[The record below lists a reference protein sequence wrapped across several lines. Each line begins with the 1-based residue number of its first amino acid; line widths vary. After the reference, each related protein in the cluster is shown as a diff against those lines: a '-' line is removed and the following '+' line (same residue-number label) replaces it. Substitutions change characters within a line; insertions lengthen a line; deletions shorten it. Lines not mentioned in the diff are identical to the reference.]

1 MKMSFTRFL
10 PLIAVL
16 AALLGIGGESFAQTR
31 VAEVVAIKGAAFITS
46 GGRTQSAALGSAVL
60 QGDQIHAPTAS
71 GVKLRFTDG
80 ATMSL
85 GENSLITVHTYTQQG
100 NNRTAIFEML
110 NGIFRAVVSPLTG
123 DSVFAVRTPTAV
135 AAVRSTD
142 WMLATRADLTEVF
155 VGEGAV
161 AVRNLNPAV
170 RTEVVLTPGDG
181 TDVRVDAAPIGPV
194 KWGPPRIRSFTERT
208 TVE

>member
-1 MKMSFTRFL
+1 M
-10 PLIAVL
+10 
-16 AALLGIGGESFAQTR
+16 LGICGESFAQTR
-31 VAEVVAIKGAAFITS
+31 VAEVVAIKGAAFIIS
-46 GGRTQSAALGSAVL
+46 GGRTQAAALGNAVF
-60 QGDQIHAPTAS
+60 QGDQIHAPAGS
-71 GVKLRFTDG
+71 GAKLRFTDG

-100 NNRTAIFEML
+100 NNRTAIFEMVS
-110 NGIFRAVVSPLTG
+110 GIFRAVVSPLTG

-142 WMLATRADLTEVF
+142 WMLAARADLTEVF
-155 VGEGAV
+155 VSDGAV
-161 AVRNLNPAV
+161 AVRNLNPTV
-170 RTEVVLTPGDG
+170 RAEVVLMPGDG